1 LTNSFKYH
9 LISSFCMKSE
19 LEQEKLRRRFRVTIF
34 GSARI
39 KRGDSKYKM
48 IYSLAKMIGREG
60 MDIVTGGGPGMM
72 NAASSGHQAGR
83 KNPKT
88 HSIGLNIW
96 LPKEQKLNKHL
107 DVKKEFHQFSKRLD
121 NFMQLSNVVVV
132 SPGGIGTLLEFF
144 YTWQLVQVKHI
155 CDIPII
161 LLGDMWPDLI
171 KWIRKNPQ
179 KNRFLNKED
188 VDMLFLAKNEKETL
202 KIINAAFSEYK
213 KGKKNICLNIM
224 KYKI

>member
-1 LTNSFKYH
+1 MTRK
-9 LISSFCMKSE
+9 KSE
-19 LEQEKLRRRFRVTIF
+19 FSKEESIHHFRVTIF

-39 KRGDSKYKM
+39 KKGDSKYRM
-48 IYSLAKMIGREG
+48 IYRLARMIGKEG
-60 MDIVTGGGPGMM
+60 MDVVTGGGPGMM
-72 NAASSGHQAGR
+72 NAASSGHRAGR
-83 KNPKT
+83 KDPSA

-96 LPKEQKLNKHL
+96 LPTEQKLNKHL

-161 LLGDMWPDLI
+161 LLGDQWKGLI
-171 KWIRKNPQ
+171 KW
-179 KNRFLNKED
+179 L
-188 VDMLFLAKNEKETL
+188 EKEPL
-202 KIINAAFSEYK
+202 KNKFFGVDDLNLLFHADDCEDAIKMIDEAFKNYKEGTKDFCLNYK
-213 KGKKNICLNIM
+213 K
-224 KYKI
+224 YKLY